1 MGRNLVAF
9 NHLVRPVYRED
20 TFLPAAAVPANYVQQ
35 RHQPTVAFAADSM
48 ATGATGLELAVA
60 EVLAPAPGL
69 DGRLGQRRGEQARS
83 DVFLSYF
90 SP

>member
-20 TFLPAAAVPANYVQQ
+20 TCLQAASVPANYVQQ
-35 RHQPTVAFAADSM
+35 RHQPTVAFAADPM
-48 ATGATGLELAVA
+48 PTGATGLELAVA
-60 EVLAPAPGL
+60 KVLAHVPGL
-69 DGRLGQRRGEQARS
+69 DGRLGQRRGDQARP

-90 SP
+90 PP